1 MAAEIIKLSDNK
13 IEIKLTIEFSGNMLD
28 SEEII
33 QQEIHKAGKIA
44 TEELLKKFDTDG
56 SSISVGGI
64 KFYSKGQVKK
74 NT

>member
-1 MAAEIIKLSDNK
+1 MTAKITKLSENK
-13 IEIKLTIEFSGNMLD
+13 VEIKLTIEFNGNMLE

-33 QQEIHKAGKIA
+33 QDELNKAGKIA

-56 SSISVGGI
+56 SNISVGGK
-64 KFYSKGQVKK
+64 KFYSKGAVKK